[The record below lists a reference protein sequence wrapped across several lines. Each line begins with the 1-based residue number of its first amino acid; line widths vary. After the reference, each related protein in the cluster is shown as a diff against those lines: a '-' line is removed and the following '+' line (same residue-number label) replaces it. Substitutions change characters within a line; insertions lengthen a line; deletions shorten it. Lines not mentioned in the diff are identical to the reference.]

1 MKPMDRQKE
10 ALSHIAD
17 YARKAVEMSAETSLD
32 QFADHWRLRLAILKS
47 VEIIGE
53 AAGRLG
59 PEFEA
64 AHPDIRWRKIQGMRN
79 RLVHGYDEVIDAVVW
94 QTVTEDLPMLLLQV
108 EKILAEAS

>member
-1 MKPMDRQKE
+1 MKLTGRQTD

-17 YARKAVEMSAETSLD
+17 YARKAVEMSAETTLD
-32 QFADHWRLRLAILKS
+32 QFAAHWRLRLAILKI

-53 AAGRLG
+53 AARRLG
-59 PEFEA
+59 LEFEA
-64 AHPDIRWRKIQGMRN
+64 AHPEILWRKIQGMRN

-94 QTVTEDLPMLLLQV
+94 QTVTEDLPALLLQV